1 MSKKL
6 ISMLLV
12 LCMVVA
18 MSPTFEIDLTAF
30 AAEAETAA
38 AESWEYSINSDGTA
52 TLTKYTGTA
61 EDVYIPSTVT
71 DENGERISVT
81 ALGEG
86 VFKNNTGINSATFG
100 EGITTIGASAFEG
113 ATNLVCIVS
122 PETLTTIGDRAFYGC
137 DVFNS
142 VILYDAVTSIGTDV
156 FSECPNATVWVNE
169 GSFAHTYAVESK
181 IPFELV
187 SEDAEPEIY
196 IQDGVTYYIM
206 NGEAYATACDGSVTE
221 LVIPAIIEG
230 YPVVD
235 IRTAF
240 RESDIV
246 SITLP
251 ASISEIADLAFI
263 SCKKL
268 VDINISDGI
277 EKIGKS
283 AFQNCISLQSIVIPD
298 TAEISA
304 AEYLFAYCS
313 NLTEVTLPQKTSAIP
328 ERMFYRCKNME
339 YFEIPSGV
347 IDIGDQAFGECE
359 KLETVIFSDGLERI
373 SNGAFIYCYSLLN
386 VDFPDSIEI
395 IGDEAFFNCKK
406 LTEITLPRNIKSIG
420 SKAFNSPNVAS
431 VVIPK
436 SVTSIHSSSF
446 SSSTFWCVYESSYAH
461 TYAVENNCMYISSE
475 NDILPTIETYTKDNI
490 TYIVTDKEAFVWH
503 GDASLSEGIISATI
517 LEKPVTK
524 ILPYAF
530 EQRTELKSIKIPGS
544 VTHIGEFAFFQ
555 CSALKNVEI
564 SDGVTHISDDAF
576 YGCRALENIELPDSV
591 SYIGDG
597 AFVYCS
603 ALKNISIPD
612 SVEYIGSGAFQSCAL
627 VEFEWPKS
635 LKEIKNRTFTDCVN
649 LTTISIP
656 EGVEVIGEEAFQNCT
671 KLQTIDL
678 PDSVTSIGN
687 HAFRYCTALTEFT
700 FPAGVTTINNIFG
713 ESTSLKSITLPDGV
727 TDIGSSAFMSLNNL
741 TDINIPDT
749 VQTIGSNAFS
759 GCFSLDKL
767 ILPECITSIS
777 GVDAFDSGTVLIVYE
792 KSYAHTYAEQNG
804 YNFIFY
810 EDGVEEFEIYIEDGI
825 KYIVMDGEVAV
836 LRCDLTAKTANILTS
851 INGCPVTSI
860 RPLAFRDCDSLV
872 SIDIPDSVT
881 TIGERA
887 FYACDSLQSVEFP
900 ANITKIEDKTFMWC
914 DKITMI
920 TIPDKVTTIGKS
932 AFEYCRRLERVS
944 VPDGVVSIGERAF
957 AYCEYSLESIELPD
971 SVDSIGGSAFL
982 YCRTLKN
989 IRMPSKMTFLGGGA
1003 FERCSNLV
1011 EIVIP
1016 EGITSINNA
1025 MFSWCADL
1033 EHITIPESV
1042 TSIGAN
1048 VFYNCNSLKQI
1059 RIPRTA
1065 EINYSGVASTTI
1077 LLVYENSPAHI
1088 YAAEN
1093 NLLHFVLR
1101 ETSNPEISY
1110 GAGISGTVTL
1120 DGVPASGAEVSLL
1133 YDDGVVKETVTTDAN
1148 GAYSFTYAE
1157 VGAYTIRAKYAG
1169 TSGTEKVSVKRM
1181 NAFDVFL
1188 AGETDIVLKGAY
1200 TVFGTVSPVSATVTL
1215 TDTNGN
1221 IIETVTVTDGAYSF
1235 ANVPNGAYIVKAETA
1250 NGTSAKEITVFNADV
1265 TVESIVI
1272 EAVSTATITGTVD
1285 VEDRDGG
1292 RHKKIWVNVSL
1303 YNEEGIAV
1311 AQTKTKEDGT
1321 YTFGNVSIGKYSL
1334 VAETEEMR
1342 PDKKHRFERN
1352 HKITGYAYVD
1362 ITEATTYTVDI
1373 TGYEENESL
1382 STISGKV
1389 TAQGETQSCEVILT
1403 NVFRH
1408 EVAKCTTGNNGK
1420 YTFKNVRDGMYFI
1433 TARTQS
1439 DGMGFTVVV
1448 VRNGKVYGET
1458 DIFVLKPDKIHNRE
1472 NNFPRYETEDDV
1484 RNHRDRIAEEKRW
1497 YDSLSEKE
1505 KKHCSKDYVDRLNK
1519 YCKWISECEAS
1530 SNYSGATL
1538 SGGEQLLSG
1547 DELES
1552 GKTYELVLNI
1562 EETTEVEMGEDGIE
1576 NEKQFN
1582 QKTIEDTAKDK
1593 SIAKYYNINLMKK
1606 DSEGGSY
1613 AITSIARDTDT
1624 TGKVRITM
1632 DIPEEHRGHKHYHFV
1647 HIHNGEPM
1655 TLVDLDDNPDTITF
1669 EIDRFST
1676 FALTYTDNQLAID
1689 GDIEEEIEKKSIV
1702 LGSTMTL
1709 ANSLTMSVYLNTAES
1724 DPTDK
1729 VVVEHIFKDGRESE
1743 KTEKLVSECDPSDL
1757 GGEMYMVTIDTIA
1770 AKEMSDEIK
1779 VTVYTAEGIQK
1790 SVDYTTSVRAY
1801 AMRLFE
1807 TTTDEE
1813 LKRVVV
1819 NMLNYG
1825 AAAQDFFGYNEDD
1838 KANKLLTDEMKAYA
1852 SEKVE
1857 VTTDTMVKGKNF
1869 AGTTLTL
1876 ESNIILTGYFA
1887 KNDADVSKLRAKA
1900 SFTDHYGNAKT
1911 QEIGSEKFNMS
1922 LSGAGYFGVD
1932 VTKVVVADLKQPVT
1946 VTVTDEDG
1954 SIYGEATF
1962 SIENYIAGAG
1972 NASQAVVSEELAK
1985 FAMSAYNYFR

>member
-1 MSKKL
+1 MNQKTKRKNKL
-6 ISMLLV
+6 TSLLLA
-12 LCMVVA
+12 LCMVIA
-18 MSPTFEIDLTAF
+18 MLPSFTIDLTAF
-30 AAEAETAA
+30 AAETAT
-38 AESWEYSINSDGTA
+38 SNPSDDWEYSLNADGTA
-52 TLTKYTGTA
+52 TLTEYTGTA
-61 EDVYIPSTVT
+61 TDVYIPSNIT
-71 DENGERISVT
+71 DDAGERISVT
-81 ALGEG
+81 ALGDG
-86 VFKNNTGINSATFG
+86 MFKNNTGINSATFG

-137 DVFNS
+137 TVFNS
-142 VILYDAVTSIGTDV
+142 VILYDAVTSIGADV
-156 FSECPNATVWVNE
+156 FAECPNATVWVNE
-169 GSFAHTYAVESK
+169 GSFAHQYAVTNS
-181 IPFELV
+181 IPFELM

-196 IQDGVTYYIM
+196 IQDGLTYYIM

-347 IDIGDQAFGECE
+347 IDIGDQAFGECK

-395 IGDEAFFNCKK
+395 IGGEAFFNCKK

-490 TYIVTDKEAFVWH
+490 TYIVIDKEAFVWH

-564 SDGVTHISDDAF
+564 SDGVTHISDHAF

-612 SVEYIGSGAFQSCAL
+612 SVEYIGSGAFIYCAL

-635 LKEIKNRTFTDCVN
+635 LKEIKNGTFTDCVN

-713 ESTSLKSITLPDGV
+713 ECTSLKSITLPDGV

-749 VQTIGSNAFS
+749 VQTVGSNAFS

-777 GVDAFDSGTVLIVYE
+777 SVDAFDSGTVLIVYE

-887 FYACDSLQSVEFP
+887 FYACDSLQSVELP

-932 AFEYCRRLERVS
+932 AFEYCRRLENIS
-944 VPDGVVSIGERAF
+944 IPDGVTSIGESAF

-971 SVDSIGGSAFL
+971 SVNSIGNEAFEFCSA
-982 YCRTLKN
+982 LKS
-989 IRMPSKMTFLGGGA
+989 IRLPSKMAFLGGAA
-1003 FERCSNLV
+1003 FYRCSSLV

-1016 EGITSINNA
+1016 EGVTSINNA
-1025 MFSWCADL
+1025 MFYWCADL

-1059 RIPRTA
+1059 RIPKFA

-1077 LLVYENSPAHI
+1077 LLVYEKSPAHT
-1088 YAAEN
+1088 YAADN
-1093 NLLHFVLR
+1093 NLLYFVLR
-1101 ETSNPEISY
+1101 ETANPEISY

-1120 DGVPASGAEVSLL
+1120 DGAPVSGAEVSLL

-1148 GAYSFTYAE
+1148 GAYAFTYAE
-1157 VGAYTIRAKYAG
+1157 VGAYTIRATSG
-1169 TSGTEKVSVKRM
+1169 SVSGTEKVSVKRM

-1188 AGETDIVLKGAY
+1188 SGETDIVLKGAY
-1200 TVFGTVSPVSATVTL
+1200 TVSGSVSPVAATVTL
-1215 TDTNGN
+1215 TDTDGNVIQKLDVTNG
-1221 IIETVTVTDGAYSF
+1221 TYSF
-1235 ANVPNGAYIVKAETA
+1235 ANVPNGSYIVKAETE
-1250 NGTSAKEITVFNADV
+1250 NGSAVREVTVFNGDV
-1265 TVESIVI
+1265 TVEDITIASQNAVI
-1272 EAVSTATITGTVD
+1272 KGSTVLEKNGK
-1285 VEDRDGG
+1285 
-1292 RHKKIWVNVSL
+1292 HNPKIWIEVTL
-1303 YNEEGIAV
+1303 YDMDGNAVDSVKTESDGSYSFSGVPLGDYAIVARTVEMENHEEKGYLKPNNYAGFAYV
-1311 AQTKTKEDGT
+1311 EAEAAGT
-1321 YTFGNVSIGKYSL
+1321 YEV
-1334 VAETEEMR
+1334 ETIYLREGR
-1342 PDKKHRFERN
+1342 KNKS
-1352 HKITGYAYVD
+1352 G
-1362 ITEATTYTVDI
+1362 
-1373 TGYEENESL
+1373 L
-1382 STISGKV
+1382 SGKV
-1389 TAQGETQSCEVILT
+1389 TAHGEHQACEVTLRDIFGNESARSLT
-1403 NVFRH
+1403 T
-1408 EVAKCTTGNNGK
+1408 EKNGK
-1420 YTFKNVRDGMYFI
+1420 YEFCNVPDGIYVI
-1433 TARTQS
+1433 TAITES
-1439 DGMGFTVVV
+1439 NGMGFTVVGV
-1448 VRNGKVYGET
+1448 IDGIAFGET
-1458 DIFVLKPDKIHNRE
+1458 DIVVYKDEKVKERE
-1472 NNFPRYETEDDV
+1472 NTRHDRIPHCSGRDDAIKY
-1484 RNHRDRIAEEKRW
+1484 RDKIAEEKRW
-1497 YDSLSEKE
+1497 YDGLSP
-1505 KKHCSKDYVDRLNK
+1505 KKKRHCSKEYIDWLMQLIE
-1519 YCKWISECEAS
+1519 WITELKCEAP
-1530 SNYSGATL
+1530 NGATL
-1538 SGGEQLLSG
+1538 SGGEEVLSG

-1552 GKTYELVLNI
+1552 DDTFTLTLEISDGS
-1562 EETTEVEMGEDGIE
+1562 ETEIGEDGIQTDE
-1576 NEKQFN
+1576 QFV
-1582 QKTIEDTAKDK
+1582 QQSIHDAAGDKT
-1593 SIAKYYNINLMKK
+1593 IAKYYNISLSKTDGKGTHNIK
-1606 DSEGGSY
+1606 
-1613 AITSIARDTDT
+1613 SIARDTDT

-1647 HIHNGEPM
+1647 HVHNGEPM

-1669 EIDRFST
+1669 EVDRFST
-1676 FALTYTDNQLAID
+1676 FALTYTDEVLSVDGEVEEEEVSPTIFGERSGYIRNLKEISVDEETGEEISKYKVIVFSAID
-1689 GDIEEEIEKKSIV
+1689 TLNYKEVGFKVSVGEASMQN
-1702 LGSTMTL
+1702 GSR
-1709 ANSLTMSVYLNTAES
+1709 SVYTLVIAKDELGNT
-1724 DPTDK
+1724 
-1729 VVVEHIFKDGRESE
+1729 VEIKPGDFGGNSTYIFRQIHIFPDSYKD
-1743 KTEKLVSECDPSDL
+1743 
-1757 GGEMYMVTIDTIA
+1757 
-1770 AKEMSDEIK
+1770 
-1779 VTVYTAEGIQK
+1779 K
-1790 SVDYTTSVRAY
+1790 SVKYQPY
-1801 AMRLFE
+1801 AIDM
-1807 TTTDEE
+1807 
-1813 LKRVVV
+1813 
-1819 NMLNYG
+1819 NGNY
-1825 AAAQDFFGYNEDD
+1825 
-1838 KANKLLTDEMKAYA
+1838 
-1852 SEKVE
+1852 
-1857 VTTDTMVKGKNF
+1857 
-1869 AGTTLTL
+1869 
-1876 ESNIILTGYFA
+1876 
-1887 KNDADVSKLRAKA
+1887 
-1900 SFTDHYGNAKT
+1900 
-1911 QEIGSEKFNMS
+1911 
-1922 LSGAGYFGVD
+1922 
-1932 VTKVVVADLKQPVT
+1932 
-1946 VTVTDEDG
+1946 
-1954 SIYGEATF
+1954 IYGEEKT
-1962 SIENYIAGAG
+1962 IDMI
-1972 NASQAVVSEELAK
+1972 
-1985 FAMSAYNYFR
+1985 YNR